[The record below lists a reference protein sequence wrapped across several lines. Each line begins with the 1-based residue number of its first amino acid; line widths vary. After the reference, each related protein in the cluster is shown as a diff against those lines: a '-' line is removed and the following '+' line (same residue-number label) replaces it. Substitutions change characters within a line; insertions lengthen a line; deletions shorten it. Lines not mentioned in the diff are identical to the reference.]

1 MGAGKSSL
9 LSALLNETE
18 KLHGFV
24 GVHGRVAYVPQQA
37 WIQSMTIRENILFN
51 KAYNAQLYEEVVNV
65 CALEKDFEFLP
76 DGGRS

>member
-1 MGAGKSSL
+1 M
-9 LSALLNETE
+9 E

-24 GVHGRVAYVPQQA
+24 GVHGQIAYVPQQS

-51 KAYNAQLYEEVVNV
+51 KTYDANLYQQVVNA

-76 DGGRS
+76 DGGNFNEHFN